1 MRDLL
6 YYDEYLH
13 LTYKD
18 LSAFSN
24 TAGLKM
30 SKDNH
35 ELTYDV
41 NAEKMKE
48 NLKPE
53 NAQYRGMIA
62 KFMEEND
69 GIWKKY

>member
-1 MRDLL
+1 
-6 YYDEYLH
+6 
-13 LTYKD
+13 
-18 LSAFSN
+18 
-24 TAGLKM
+24 M

-69 GIWKKY
+69 GIRKKY